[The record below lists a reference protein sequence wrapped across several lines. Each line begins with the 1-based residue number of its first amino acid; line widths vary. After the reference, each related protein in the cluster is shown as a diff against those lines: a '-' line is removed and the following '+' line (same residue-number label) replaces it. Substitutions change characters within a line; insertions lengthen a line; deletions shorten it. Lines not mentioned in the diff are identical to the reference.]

1 MKWEP
6 ASEEELARRKGAVT
20 RARTDDGKFQA
31 DDPATPD
38 VDEAW
43 TAPKPKRK
51 SKPKAKAK
59 AKTEE

>member
-1 MKWEP
+1 MKWKP
-6 ASEEELARRKGAVT
+6 ASEEELARRGIVVT

-43 TAPKPKRK
+43 AAPKPKRK
-51 SKPKAKAK
+51 RKKD
-59 AKTEE
+59 

>member
-51 SKPKAKAK
+51 SKPK
-59 AKTEE
+59 E